1 MKTLFEIT
9 TFLGKFFVPAVF
21 RVVFFAQSTELFF
34 EKGDFFFL
42 SFHESLSE
50 IFIFLAELVV
60 HMVRSTVVT
69 RFSNN
74 VSLLGNNFPELANL
88 VVLIMKAL
96 L

>member
-1 MKTLFEIT
+1 
-9 TFLGKFFVPAVF
+9 
-21 RVVFFAQSTELFF
+21 
-34 EKGDFFFL
+34 
-42 SFHESLSE
+42 
-50 IFIFLAELVV
+50 
-60 HMVRSTVVT
+60 MVRSTVVT